1 MSLSTAIP
9 ELTYGP
15 VAKRVNV
22 GLIVGHQAENSIDI
36 LFMEDGEVR
45 FSHVCRLAR
54 SGQVMRIAP
63 RLQIGDGHTVVTR
76 EPLTIVASILCGDC
90 GIHGFVTD
98 GTWRPA

>member
-1 MSLSTAIP
+1 MSLSTPVP

-15 VAKRVNV
+15 ITERVNV
-22 GLIVGHQAENSIDI
+22 GIIVGHQAENTIDI

-54 SGQVMRIAP
+54 SGHI
-63 RLQIGDGHTVVTR
+63 VVTR
-76 EPLTIVASILCGDC
+76 QPLTIVASILCSDC